1 MSWPLAPGARQPET
15 PIWANGRI
23 VSGEE
28 AATSLFDRGTRD
40 GGGIFETMRVYGGRP
55 FSWQRHMERLVLAA
69 AELGFPVPPRPSA
82 MRDAIGELLAVQSL
96 TDAVVRITVTRG
108 IAGGRPTRA
117 GAWIEAQPLAARL
130 WRGTRTG
137 DAAAIVSPLVFD
149 LGWLGAYKTT
159 SRMAWD
165 LAREQAIAIGA
176 DEALLVSSAGELLEG
191 SASNVFVVRDGEV
204 LTPPLSSRVLPGVT
218 RAIVLQ
224 LCAELGIPAREC
236 VLQAAS
242 LRECESLFVTN
253 SVQEVLPIATLD
265 GRALRSREVPER
277 LLAAYR
283 EHVAAQ
289 RD

>member
-1 MSWPLAPGARQPET
+1 MSWPLPPGARQPDT

-23 VSGEE
+23 VRGDE

-40 GGGIFETMRVYGGRP
+40 GGGIFETLRVYDGRP
-55 FSWQRHMERLVLAA
+55 FAWQRHLERLVLAA

-82 MRDAIGELLAVQSL
+82 MRDAIGELLDMQTL
-96 TDAVVRITVTRG
+96 RDAVVRITVTRG

-117 GAWIEAQPLAARL
+117 GAWIDAQPLQSRL
-130 WRGTRTG
+130 WRGTRSG

-149 LGWLGAYKTT
+149 LGWMGAYKTT

-176 DEALLVSSAGELLEG
+176 DEALLVSSTGELLEG

-204 LTPPLSSRVLPGVT
+204 LTPPLSSRILPGVT

-236 VLQAAS
+236 ALQAAG
-242 LRECESLFVTN
+242 LRQCESLFVTN
-253 SVQEVLPIATLD
+253 SVQEVLPVATLD
-265 GRALRSREVPER
+265 GRALPSRDVPQR